1 MIRERLS
8 SYRIMWLF
16 VIFDLP
22 TDTERA
28 KKAYVRFRK
37 GLLDDGFAMMQ
48 YSVYVRHCASKES
61 LEVHVR
67 RVKSMIPN
75 EGRIAIMQVTDKQF
89 GAIEHLW
96 GKAVKEPPKPPSQ
109 LEFF

>member
-1 MIRERLS
+1 DRLS
-8 SYRIMWLF
+8 SYRIMWIF

-28 KKAYVRFRK
+28 RKAYVRFRN
-37 GLLDDGFAMMQ
+37 GLLDDGFGMMQ

-61 LEVHVR
+61 MEVHIR

-89 GAIEHLW
+89 GSIEHLW
-96 GKAVKEPPKPPSQ
+96 GKAVKDPPKAPSQ
-109 LEFF
+109 LE